1 MKKLIGNK
9 IIVSLIVLILLG
21 LSFFL
26 ALSSTNE
33 MVCNAERIISFIGI
47 FSGLIGIF
55 SVFINFQVLTE
66 VKNIEEQRLKTISK
80 IKEEIFFRDEIVR
93 AKEAINKLSTKTTK
107 QDFLQDSTTIE
118 LAVVRSICENPLIK
132 DKTQTRPESKS
143 IFSRVQNMD
152 EEITKYRNNIPN
164 TEQDCWNISPALI
177 TNFRKALDELK
188 HILDENV
195 AISASHS
202 MIPDKR

>member
-1 MKKLIGNK
+1 MNIIGNK
-9 IIVSLIVLILLG
+9 KLVLGIVV
-21 LSFFL
+21 FL
-26 ALSSTNE
+26 TVVSICLAFISDNG
-33 MVCNAERIISFIGI
+33 MVFDVERTISFIVILSGLFGI
-47 FSGLIGIF
+47 FSI
-55 SVFINFQVLTE
+55 FINFQVLTE
-66 VKNIEEQRLKTISK
+66 VKNIEEQRSKTISK

-107 QDFLQDSTTIE
+107 QDFLQDTTTIE

-152 EEITKYRNNIPN
+152 EEITKYRNNITN
-164 TEQDCWNISPALI
+164 TEQDCWNISPSLI

-195 AISASHS
+195 AITASYS